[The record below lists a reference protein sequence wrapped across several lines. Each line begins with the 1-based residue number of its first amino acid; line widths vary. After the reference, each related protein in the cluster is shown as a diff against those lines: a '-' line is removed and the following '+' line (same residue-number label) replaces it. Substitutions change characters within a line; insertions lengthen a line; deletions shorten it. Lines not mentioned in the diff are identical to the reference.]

1 MLMKKSKSVIGEAYI
16 VISAILFGLMP
27 LLSKIAYQHGSNPYT
42 VAFGRFAIGSFVLFI
57 FVWLIPD
64 CHIFI
69 TKKQVVEFIKLSV
82 FYGAMPIFLY
92 ESYDLIDTGLATTL
106 HFIYPVV
113 VIIISAV
120 FCKTALNKK
129 QIACTIICMVG
140 ISSLY
145 TPKGSVAI
153 MGIFLAGISGVVY
166 AMYIVLLGRS
176 QIQQLHPFV
185 ISFWVA
191 FFAAIEIGITGLV
204 TNHLTFCLDATAWIS
219 ECLLAILTT
228 GIALVL
234 FQRGVFLCGD
244 IKASLL
250 SAFEPIT
257 GIMIG
262 ILIFQEKIAIKEVI
276 GIILIII
283 SALVLVLDKRE
294 MDSSKVKK

>member
-1 MLMKKSKSVIGEAYI
+1 MCSS
-16 VISAILFGLMP
+16 
-27 LLSKIAYQHGSNPYT
+27 
-42 VAFGRFAIGSFVLFI
+42 
-57 FVWLIPD
+57 
-64 CHIFI
+64 
-69 TKKQVVEFIKLSV
+69 
-82 FYGAMPIFLY
+82 
-92 ESYDLIDTGLATTL
+92 DL
-106 HFIYPVV
+106 
-113 VIIISAV
+113 
-120 FCKTALNKK
+120 
-129 QIACTIICMVG
+129 
-140 ISSLY
+140 SSLY